1 MEHWC
6 ILLANEPRS
15 YREVIAGTLRQLR
28 PQWPIADVE
37 PEVLPAHLGRCA
49 RPFVIASRL
58 SELARQR
65 ACGWVLLYPDY
76 EDRAVIGL
84 AGEETTVE
92 GLDFDG
98 LLAALDRAEAVA
110 LAAGRLAGAPH
121 EQLPA

>member
-1 MEHWC
+1 MAHWC

-15 YREVIAGTLRQLR
+15 YRQVIAGALRHQR

-37 PEVLPAHLGRCA
+37 PEVLPAHLGQCA

-110 LAAGRLAGAPH
+110 LAAGRPAGAPH